1 MTESWRPVTARP
13 GSWDDAAGAARLEH
27 REALDAAI
35 GAWTVGFDSGALE
48 KLLQGVGAPVHRVST
63 SADVFAD
70 PQLKHRA
77 HIIDLE
83 HPRLGPVPIETSRMR
98 FSRTPAIA
106 AWPGP
111 EIGQHNA
118 HVLGEILGMS
128 DEEITELVTDEAL
141 E

>member
-1 MTESWRPVTARP
+1 MMGVQTLN
-13 GSWDDAAGAARLEH
+13 DASGIATSRNKM
-27 REALDAAI
+27 RALQ
-35 GAWTVGFDSGALE
+35 V
-48 KLLQGVGAPVHRVST
+48 LQGAGVPVHRVST

-70 PQLKHRA
+70 PQLEHRA

-98 FSRTPAIA
+98 FSRTPAVA

-111 EIGQHNA
+111 EIGQHND
-118 HVLGEILGMS
+118 HVLREILGMS